1 MPFTEKNM
9 DEGKTFHAYM
19 EELSLV
25 SGSYNSFHMNT
36 HHAPQHPRK
45 KRGLL
50 FEYIY
55 LSLKFE
61 STYRYSLCC

>member
-1 MPFTEKNM
+1 MPFAEKNT
-9 DEGKTFHAYM
+9 DEGKTFQVYV

-25 SGSYNSFHMNT
+25 SGSSNFFHMNI

-45 KRGLL
+45 KNSLL